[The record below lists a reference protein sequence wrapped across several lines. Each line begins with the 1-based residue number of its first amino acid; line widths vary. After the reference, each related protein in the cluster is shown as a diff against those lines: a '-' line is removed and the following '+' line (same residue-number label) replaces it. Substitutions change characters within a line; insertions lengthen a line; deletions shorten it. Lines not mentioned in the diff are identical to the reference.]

1 MMNDIIFLL
10 HNRQRVTKISISV
23 SDPWMIQ
30 YCCIKHN
37 SYVWLWLC
45 GWVCSPCKQKEEGD
59 KKLAPLCPTRFG
71 SKFALMDSPA
81 AVIKSKICGFLQI
94 IPHGTSIPPLFFFFY
109 EKLVSMEFGKK
120 QSTQPFYQSL
130 YLYIIP
136 LNSDQR
142 TLCASSILNL
152 FLRFELHL
160 LHKIIFMEFRPKA
173 CCDQDRD
180 HESRVTDDLKP

>member
-1 MMNDIIFLL
+1 MCV
-10 HNRQRVTKISISV
+10 HPASKKKKVTKIGTTLSNTLWIQICSDGFASGCNQIKNLRFPSNYTTWYKHTTSV
-23 SDPWMIQ
+23 
-30 YCCIKHN
+30 
-37 SYVWLWLC
+37 
-45 GWVCSPCKQKEEGD
+45 
-59 KKLAPLCPTRFG
+59 
-71 SKFALMDSPA
+71 
-81 AVIKSKICGFLQI
+81 
-94 IPHGTSIPPLFFFFY
+94 FFFY

-136 LNSDQR
+136 LNSNQR
-142 TLCASSILNL
+142 TLCASSMLNL

-173 CCDQDRD
+173 WCDQDRD